1 MYRGANMANVQEDT
15 VEPGARGEGRGRE
28 PVEEEYVDSDVDTG
42 SDDENTEVS
51 EGDGDENIVK
61 TEIKRMFRRTKRDAL
76 RMFERVRRPFDDFI
90 NRR

>member
-1 MYRGANMANVQEDT
+1 MANVQEDA
-15 VEPGARGEGRGRE
+15 VDPGARAESRGRE
-28 PVEEEYVDSDVDTG
+28 PVEDEYAGSDLETG

-51 EGDGDENIVK
+51 EDEGDENIVK